1 MFADLR
7 MQEWVFGSGVTA
19 PAKLVLFA
27 LIYHANKETGLSF
40 PSQETI
46 AAKVSLTR
54 VAVGKILKMLVAK
67 GLIERVKWSGRGVTY
82 RLTYMTSSS
91 PPKSAATGDSKA
103 QDMQTTLSAD
113 ANDVI
118 SRCKRRLP

>member
-54 VAVGKILKMLVAK
+54 EAVGKILKTLVAK

-82 RLTYMTSSS
+82 RLTCMS
-91 PPKSAATGDSKA
+91 DV
-103 QDMQTTLSAD
+103 
-113 ANDVI
+113 NDVH
-118 SRCKRRLP
+118 SR